1 VDGRAATPQPPAV
14 QTPTVQPPAAQPH
27 GTDQDRA
34 AQGQA
39 PARSEPEQEPVPTR
53 IPSPMERARQ
63 AVAREAGARRAVTP
77 VAADDSSVSA
87 DDEDIEDAGAMG
99 VPVIERVLGGTVMG
113 ELDQ

>member
-1 VDGRAATPQPPAV
+1 
-14 QTPTVQPPAAQPH
+14 
-27 GTDQDRA
+27 
-34 AQGQA
+34 
-39 PARSEPEQEPVPTR
+39 
-53 IPSPMERARQ
+53 MERARQ
-63 AVAREAGARRAVTP
+63 AVAREAGARRATAP